1 MFPCASRNS
10 LSSME
15 HNWRL
20 EMSLEKTKQTA
31 FSTNNRNSLAMNY
44 LDVISYHPFSTTGK
58 RSSNFLCINPRCL
71 WSRKPT
77 SSWCTND
84 LIIVINLARTH
95 REINFVRGNSHRI
108 ELCHSQHQR
117 HNRGKLS
124 FFFLHCFC
132 SACAQLKKLKD
143 VKITSTVA
151 RILQLK
157 FLTG

>member
-1 MFPCASRNS
+1 
-10 LSSME
+10 ME

-95 REINFVRGNSHRI
+95 GEINFVRGNSHRI

-117 HNRGKLS
+117 QQGKA
-124 FFFLHCFC
+124 FFFPSLLLLKVKMSKSRQLLHECYNKVSYGLAFLIFFFA
-132 SACAQLKKLKD
+132 SL
-143 VKITSTVA
+143 VIKI
-151 RILQLK
+151 RFRRQ
-157 FLTG
+157 